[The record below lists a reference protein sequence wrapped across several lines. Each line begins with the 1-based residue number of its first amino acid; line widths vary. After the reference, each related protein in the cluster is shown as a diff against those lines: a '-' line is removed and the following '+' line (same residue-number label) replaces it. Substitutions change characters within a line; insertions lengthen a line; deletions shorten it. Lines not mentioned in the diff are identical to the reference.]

1 MLMLLD
7 ISLDFKLDLLLLL
20 PNRTLGGHE
29 MTLRLREHLI
39 KAWEANGGADVRASP
54 RAMSKLLKEAERL
67 KIVLSANTE
76 HNAQIESLLDDK
88 DFKVLVSRLCD
99 QRGNYIPNSVAISFN
114 RVIFE
119 AGKSI

>member
-1 MLMLLD
+1 
-7 ISLDFKLDLLLLL
+7 
-20 PNRTLGGHE
+20 

-88 DFKVLVSRLCD
+88 DFKVLVSQLLIICNNLICND
-99 QRGNYIPNSVAISFN
+99 TVLQQVVSSSHKCIYWLGGQCIY
-114 RVIFE
+114 
-119 AGKSI
+119 